1 MAIFGNSVTNP
12 RVYIGMSSVLEKY
25 DWLKDDDALNVLSE
39 AEFNARADQ
48 TIKDFTRDAENYLLD
63 VKTSKDK
70 KQSLAQGFALA
81 SLGLYIVGAF
91 TLVVPVVG
99 ILMLVASIVTTI
111 ISIVN
116 SVGVANDIKKLK
128 DLKLQAIRVRGKVK
142 DRRDADQLQFIIDMI
157 DHEVDGFYRDQPN
170 RNVNYNYNFYLNA
183 IWVYCPY
190 SFTLATNH

>member
-48 TIKDFTRDAENYLLD
+48 TIKDFTRDVENYLLD

-81 SLGLYIVGAF
+81 SLGLYIIGAF
-91 TLVVPVVG
+91 TLAIPLVG
-99 ILMLVASIVTTI
+99 ILALVASLVTAI
-111 ISIVN
+111 ISIVH

-142 DRRDADQLQFIIDMI
+142 DRKDADQLQFIIDMI
-157 DHEVDGFYRDQPN
+157 DHELDGFYRDQPN
-170 RNVNYNYNFYLNA
+170 RNVNYNYNF
-183 IWVYCPY
+183 
-190 SFTLATNH
+190 

>member
-25 DWLKDDDALNVLSE
+25 DWLKDTDALNVLSE
-39 AEFNARADQ
+39 AEFNVRADQ
-48 TIKDFTRDAENYLLD
+48 TVKDFTRDAENYLLN

-70 KQSLAQGFALA
+70 KQSLAQGYALA

-91 TLVVPVVG
+91 TLAIPLVG
-99 ILMLVASIVTTI
+99 ILALVAALVTSI
-111 ISIVN
+111 ISIVHA
-116 SVGVANDIKKLK
+116 VGVANDIKKLK

-142 DRRDADQLQFIIDMI
+142 DKKDADQLQFIIDMI

-170 RNVNYNYNFYLNA
+170 RNVNYNYNF
-183 IWVYCPY
+183 
-190 SFTLATNH
+190 